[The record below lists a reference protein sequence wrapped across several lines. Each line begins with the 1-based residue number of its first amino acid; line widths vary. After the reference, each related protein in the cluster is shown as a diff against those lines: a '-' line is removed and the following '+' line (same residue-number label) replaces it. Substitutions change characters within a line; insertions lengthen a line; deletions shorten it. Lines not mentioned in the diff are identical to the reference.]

1 MSVIFEFGN
10 KNWIRFWLSNL
21 ILCYVWTTLMQVV
34 DKLSINYTFIFP
46 VSKHL
51 IIRYRV
57 SPSELRL
64 LSKSAL
70 RGRSIDNFIELW
82 CLVASRGLEIW
93 VLQLKRRLFS
103 VLTSKLL
110 FERRC
115 LSFRLSVFLQKNL
128 LNGCTYQTMLV

>member
-1 MSVIFEFGN
+1 
-10 KNWIRFWLSNL
+10 
-21 ILCYVWTTLMQVV
+21 MQVV

-82 CLVASRGLEIW
+82 CLVASRGLEICISSTSFKKNDNGW
-93 VLQLKRRLFS
+93 PQQP
-103 VLTSKLL
+103 LTERVSDISEKLD
-110 FERRC
+110 F
-115 LSFRLSVFLQKNL
+115 
-128 LNGCTYQTMLV
+128 